1 MENKMLTRATILLAT
16 FLFAIP
22 LVPVNATSPASVSF
36 TPSSPNAD
44 IGGTFVANV
53 VISGASNL
61 VAYDVSVNY
70 NPDVLTSTGASL
82 TGTLFDP
89 ATNNVLVARSENFP
103 SVGLVRYAVV
113 IIGGASVNPSASGSS
128 LLNINFNVNDPS
140 TTAATASEYPSSV
153 SVTSQIVVLDNG
165 NAVTIPSTNTGA
177 TYMPPANIGLRNVG
191 CRAVNGGFNI
201 LSKGFNDGIFCR
213 VSNTGT
219 SSITAIG
226 TFSWHSVGGVTG
238 STSSAPGALS
248 AGQAG
253 QLDAVLTVANANDI
267 YIVTGTAARAI
278 ALRDGSFLTIPGQ
291 SSTFKIVVNTGF

>member
-1 MENKMLTRATILLAT
+1 MLTRATILIAT

-22 LVPVNATSPASVSF
+22 LIPVNATSPASVSF

-128 LLNINFNVNDPS
+128 LLNINFNVNDPA
-140 TTAATASEYPSSV
+140 TTPTATPSEYPSSV

-165 NAVTIPSTNTGA
+165 NAVTIPSSNTGA

-191 CRAVNGGFNI
+191 CRAVNGGFNV

-219 SSITAIG
+219 SSIMAVG

-238 STSSAPGALS
+238 STSSAPVALS

-278 ALRDGSFLTIPGQ
+278 TFHDGSVLAIAGQ
-291 SSTFKIVVNTGF
+291 SNTFKIVVNTGF